1 MRRFTRALF
10 ALVMLVAS
18 VSGAV
23 SAAHAGADAPEAEAA
38 TAVEATDTQGTCEFP
53 VSATDATGT
62 NVTVS
67 AEPER
72 IVTLSPSAA
81 QTMWEIGGKEKVVG
95 VSQYASYLDGAGERT
110 NVSASGNAFVDVETV
125 VSLEPDLV
133 LAPNVISNETVA
145 KLREAGLTVYRFRAA
160 TSIEDI
166 EEKTLLMGRLT
177 GECEGAEE
185 TVAWMEDELSTVRE
199 AVEGEDRPRALYV
212 FFGYTA
218 GEGTFSDTVITT
230 AGGRNVAA
238 EANITG
244 FRQISSEV
252 VVSRNPQW
260 IVVND
265 GATQVPQTDAYN
277 STTAVQ
283 EDQIVVVQE
292 EHISQPAPRIVEAV
306 VTVTKALHPDAYEQ
320 AVQSETTTETTAA
333 ETTATE
339 PTTEPAETT
348 ATPGTADAGTKAT
361 GTEAPGFG
369 VGVAAAALALVATGL
384 LARRE

>member
-1 MRRFTRALF
+1 MRELTRALF
-10 ALVMLVAS
+10 ALVMLVAT

-23 SAAHAGADAPEAEAA
+23 SAADGGVTAPDTTAPGAADAQ
-38 TAVEATDTQGTCEFP
+38 TTCQFP
-53 VSATDATGT
+53 LSSTDATGT

-72 IVTLSPSAA
+72 VVTLSPSAA
-81 QTMWEIGGKEKVVG
+81 QTMWEIGGREKVVG
-95 VSQYASYLDGAGERT
+95 VTQYASYLEGAGERT
-110 NVSASGNAFVDVETV
+110 NVSAAGNAFVDTETV
-125 VSLEPDLV
+125 VSLQPDLV
-133 LAPNVISNETVA
+133 LAPNVIPNETVS

-160 TSIEDI
+160 SSIGDI
-166 EEKTLLMGRLT
+166 REKTLLMGRLT

-185 TVAWMEDELSTVRE
+185 TVGWMDERLATVE
-199 AVEGEDRPRALYV
+199 AATEGEDRPRVLYV

-252 VVSRNPQW
+252 VVQRNPQW

-283 EDQIVVVQE
+283 QDQIVVVQE
-292 EHISQPAPRIVEAV
+292 AHISQPAPRIVEAV
-306 VTVTKALHPDAYEQ
+306 VTVTRALHPDAYER
-320 AVQSETTTETTAA
+320 AVENETATETTPAETTTTA
-333 ETTATE
+333 
-339 PTTEPAETT
+339 PTTEPAEAT
-348 ATPGTADAGTKAT
+348 ATPGTADAGTGTT
-361 GTEAPGFG
+361 GAEAPGFG
-369 VGVAAAALALVATGL
+369 VGVAALALVATGL